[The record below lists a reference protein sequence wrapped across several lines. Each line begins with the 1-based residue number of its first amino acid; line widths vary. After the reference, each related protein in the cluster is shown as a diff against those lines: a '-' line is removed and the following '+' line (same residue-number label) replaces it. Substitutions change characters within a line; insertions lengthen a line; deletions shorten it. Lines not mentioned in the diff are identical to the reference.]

1 MSVIGYDGI
10 LFRVGDRVE
19 LHPSAALSKEGGRY
33 AEVIGIVPAGEA
45 LKSKIGQNRVRV
57 KVEGMNGVHA
67 GPPQAFRLHYE

>member
-1 MSVIGYDGI
+1 
-10 LFRVGDRVE
+10 
-19 LHPSAALSKEGGRY
+19 
-33 AEVIGIVPAGEA
+33 AGEA